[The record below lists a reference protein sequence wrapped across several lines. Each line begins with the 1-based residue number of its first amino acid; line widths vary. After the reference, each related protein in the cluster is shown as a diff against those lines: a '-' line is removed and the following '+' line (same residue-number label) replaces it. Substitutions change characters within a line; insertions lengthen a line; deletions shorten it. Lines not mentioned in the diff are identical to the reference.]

1 MCYTGVCLFENG
13 GGRAG
18 ECMVFGHEKF
28 KERFGESPCIVGQCP
43 GDPDDEKYIEENRER
58 LDAIYGRWLIERGA

>member
-1 MCYTGVCLFENG
+1 
-13 GGRAG
+13 
-18 ECMVFGHEKF
+18 MVFGHEKF